1 MNGCFLNM
9 NNVDIGRINLNPL
22 EKHISDI
29 IIILNKYFYSD
40 INLMNTLVDS
50 IKKSTGGDTAE
61 ITRSFTTKF
70 SISVKISKGL
80 KKTIKKHEKKKGIP
94 DDVMFGTYFTQ
105 LLEEPIHNFLLSLV
119 DRFREAVN
127 FEYENRDV
135 SSKYA
140 AEVMEGF
147 LYLVQKPMSVH
158 DLTHVISLLERDNY
172 IIIEF
177 L

>member
-50 IKKSTGGDTAE
+50 IKNSTGGDTAE

-94 DDVMFGTYFTQ
+94 DDVMFGTYF
-105 LLEEPIHNFLLSLV
+105 F
-119 DRFREAVN
+119 
-127 FEYENRDV
+127 
-135 SSKYA
+135 
-140 AEVMEGF
+140 
-147 LYLVQKPMSVH
+147 
-158 DLTHVISLLERDNY
+158 SLLEKHIMCYY
-172 IIIEF
+172 IKRSQISF
-177 L
+177 LEEKYTCFILTHNSHIYLKLGHL